1 MGRTSYQ
8 TVKTN
13 CKKKVLMPSEGQNQ
27 AHLQLTE
34 LRTFPKSN
42 PIVFVI
48 TSLYIIP
55 CKIFG
60 VLQVNHVT
68 D

>member
-1 MGRTSYQ
+1 
-8 TVKTN
+8 
-13 CKKKVLMPSEGQNQ
+13 MPSEGQNQ

-60 VLQVNHVT
+60 VLQVNRVT